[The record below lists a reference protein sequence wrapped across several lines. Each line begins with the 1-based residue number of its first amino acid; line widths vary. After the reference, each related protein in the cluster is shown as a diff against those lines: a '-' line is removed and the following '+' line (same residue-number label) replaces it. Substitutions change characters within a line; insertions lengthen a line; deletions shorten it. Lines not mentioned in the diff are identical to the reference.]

1 MRAFSRTAEQNI
13 KRRDMFLDRVKIS
26 IKAGNGGKGAVSF
39 LRNAQTANG
48 GPDGGDGGK
57 GGDIIF
63 KATDE
68 LNTLYSFRFKKKFVA
83 ENGSDGSSKNQTGKS
98 GKNEII
104 LVPTGTVL
112 INPEN
117 DKIIADLS
125 ENGKEFRALKG
136 GAGGHGNNYFK
147 SSIKQAPSFSQTGE
161 TAKGKEVILE
171 LKTIADVG
179 LIGFPN
185 VGKSTLLSV
194 ISNANPK
201 IANYPF
207 TTIYPNLGVV
217 EVLGET
223 YVVADIP
230 GLIEGASEG
239 LGLGHYFLK
248 HVERV
253 RLLVHLIDISE
264 SEGRDF
270 LNDYIVIN
278 DELKKYRET
287 LKDVKQIVVFSKC
300 DLIDDE
306 ELKEKLKK
314 FEEKFKIKDYILLSS
329 ISYRGVE
336 ELKKKILENLKK
348 IPKKPPL
355 EVEDFDFDKK
365 DVQNIEIR
373 RTDDGSFEVSG
384 GRIEN
389 LARGVIISDPR
400 SFAYF
405 QTRLK
410 EMGVIDML
418 LEKGMKDGDTV
429 IIKDITFEYTE

>member
-1 MRAFSRTAEQNI
+1 
-13 KRRDMFLDRVKIS
+13 MFLDRVKIT

-57 GGDIIF
+57 GGNIVF
-63 KATDE
+63 VATDE

-83 ENGSDGSSKNQTGKS
+83 ENGADGAQKNQTGKS
-98 GKNEII
+98 GKDEII
-104 LVPTGTVL
+104 KVPTGTVL
-112 INPEN
+112 INPETN
-117 DKIIADLS
+117 KIIADLS
-125 ENGKEFRALKG
+125 EDGARFVALKG
-136 GAGGHGNNYFK
+136 GYGGHGNNYYK
-147 SSIKQAPSFSQTGE
+147 SSVKQAPSFSQTGE
-161 TAKGKEVILE
+161 VVKAKEVILE

-207 TTIYPNLGVV
+207 TTIYPNLGVC
-217 EVLGET
+217 EVLGESF
-223 YVVADIP
+223 VVADIP

-253 RLLVHLIDISE
+253 RLLVHLIDIAE
-264 SEGRDF
+264 CEGRNF
-270 LNDYIVIN
+270 IEDYKIIN
-278 DELKKYRET
+278 DELRKYSEA
-287 LKDVKQIVVFSKC
+287 LVDVKQIVVFSKC
-300 DLIDDE
+300 DLLTSE
-306 ELKEKLKK
+306 ELEAKIKK
-314 FEEKFKIKDYILLSS
+314 FVEVYKIKDYICLSS
-329 ISYRGVE
+329 YTREGVE
-336 ELKKKILENLKK
+336 QLKKKILENLKN

-355 EVEDFDFDKK
+355 KVEEFDFDKK
-365 DVQNIEIR
+365 DVSSIEIKR
-373 RTDDGSFEVSG
+373 HDDFSFEVYG

-389 LARGVIISDPR
+389 LARGVIVSDPH

-418 LEKGMKDGDTV
+418 KEKGMKNGDTV
-429 IIKDITFEYTE
+429 IIKDLTFEYQD